1 MYHHMDEACDDAAV
15 DEINKVQCVM
25 WLVRALLRSHRCSF
39 IIVGIRIEA
48 CHTDNMLDIC
58 VTQVATQCRKVTQ
71 GGIDLHAR
79 LPASIWSSI
88 SQV

>member
-1 MYHHMDEACDDAAV
+1 MDAACDDAAV

-25 WLVRALLRSHRCSF
+25 CLVRALLRSLRCTSF
-39 IIVGIRIEA
+39 IVGICIEA

-71 GGIDLHAR
+71 GGTDLHAR
-79 LPASIWSSI
+79 LPASTWSSV